1 MSATA
6 DPGTAQGQLS
16 GEVARNEL
24 GDAEFDRLSSELI
37 KLNRL
42 LERVQ
47 ARFSAQFQDG
57 VERAAFLLLVH
68 LVRTGPQRLSA
79 LAEAVH
85 SDVSTVSRQIT
96 QLVRLGLV
104 ARQPDP
110 SDGRASLL
118 AATDLGR
125 ESYEAKRR
133 RRNQNMAGVLAGW
146 TEKERQTF
154 TELLGRFNE
163 DYEDYHLRGTAR

>member
-1 MSATA
+1 MNTTTDAGASELDGA
-6 DPGTAQGQLS
+6 DY
-16 GEVARNEL
+16 
-24 GDAEFDRLSSELI
+24 DRLGAELI

-42 LERVQ
+42 LERAH
-47 ARFSAQFQDG
+47 ARFSAQYQDG

-85 SDVSTVSRQIT
+85 SDVSTVSRQVA
-96 QLVRLGLV
+96 QLVGLGLV
-104 ARQPDP
+104 ARRPDP

-118 AATDLGR
+118 AATDLGV

-133 RRNQNMAGVLAGW
+133 RRNANMAGVLAGW
-146 TEKERQTF
+146 TDADRGALV
-154 TELLGRFNE
+154 ELLARFNV
-163 DYEDYHLRGTAR
+163 DYENFHLRGTTG

>member
-1 MSATA
+1 
-6 DPGTAQGQLS
+6 
-16 GEVARNEL
+16 VAVVTTVPAEL
-24 GDAEFDRLSSELI
+24 DSEFDLLSAELVRLG
-37 KLNRL
+37 RL
-42 LERVQ
+42 LERVH

-85 SDVSTVSRQIT
+85 SDVSTVSRQVT

-104 ARQPDP
+104 AREPDP

-118 AATDLGR
+118 AATERGH
-125 ESYEAKRR
+125 ESFEAKRR

-146 TEKERQTF
+146 SADDRHQLCT
-154 TELLGRFNE
+154 LLGRFNE
-163 DYEDYHLRGTAR
+163 DFENFHLRGTPSTAADTRRRLD